1 MLIVNAD
8 NSPNI
13 SKNAASGV
21 LTLRGVTLRF
31 RVG

>member
-13 SKNAASGV
+13 SKNTASEV
-21 LTLRGVTLRF
+21 LTLRGVTLRV